1 MTGPTLD
8 LDLPVPALAAG
19 PFTRAQAAAAGVTRS
34 RLERLL
40 RAGAV
45 VRVLRGV
52 HAAATA
58 EHDAAFRAA
67 AAGLAVGPEHV
78 AVGRTAAW
86 VHGADVTVFT
96 PRGLPPLPPVPL
108 QRRRVGTVRERD
120 VLDQGGTLVTTPL
133 RTALDLAR
141 DDDEPVALAVMDHL
155 LADRLVTSTELLASL
170 AFGPHDAWVREL
182 TVLADDRARR
192 PVESVLRLQ
201 WLRSRLPTP
210 SPGLVVPTRD
220 GTVRLVLGL
229 PDHRFG
235 VLLAPAATGADVR
248 RLRDAGWWPVLL
260 PEAKVLHS
268 EPETLRR
275 HLEREFHQALLAEVG

>member
-1 MTGPTLD
+1 MADPTFD

-40 RAGAV
+40 RVGAV

-52 HAAATA
+52 HAAASV
-58 EHDAAFRAA
+58 EHDARFRAA
-67 AAGLAVGPEHV
+67 AAGLAAGPGRV
-78 AVGRTAAW
+78 VTGRTAAW

-108 QRRRVGTVRERD
+108 ERRHAGAVSPRDLVELDGTP
-120 VLDQGGTLVTTPL
+120 VTTPL

-141 DDDEPVALAVMDHL
+141 DDDEPVALAVTDHL
-155 LADRLVTSTELLASL
+155 LAEGLVTTTGLLAAL
-170 AFGPHDAWVREL
+170 ALGPHDARVREL
-182 TVLADDRARR
+182 VALSDDRARR

-210 SPGLVVPTRD
+210 VPGLVVPTRD
-220 GTVRLVLGL
+220 GTCRMALAL

-235 VLLAPAATGADVR
+235 VVLSPAATGADVR
-248 RLRDAGWWPVLL
+248 RLRDAGWWAVVL
-260 PEAKVLHS
+260 PEVRVLHA
-268 EPETLRR
+268 EPEGLRR